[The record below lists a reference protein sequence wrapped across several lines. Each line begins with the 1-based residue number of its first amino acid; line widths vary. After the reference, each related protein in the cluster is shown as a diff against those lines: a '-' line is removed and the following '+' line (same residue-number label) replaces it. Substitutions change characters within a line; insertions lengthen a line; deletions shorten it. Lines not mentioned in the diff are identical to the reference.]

1 VIQVVARGADES
13 RMDIRISLQYPN
25 GRIHEATVERDRPLE
40 RGDEF
45 ELHGRNWR
53 IVARTARTRRSVV
66 TRETPVLCRTN

>member
-53 IVARTARTRRSVV
+53 VVARTARTRRSIVS
-66 TRETPVLCRTN
+66 RETPVLCRTN

>member
-1 VIQVVARGADES
+1 
-13 RMDIRISLQYPN
+13 MDIRISLQYPN

-53 IVARTARTRRSVV
+53 VVARTARTRRSVV